1 MKRKHRVW
9 GDGLAPTKAELSHFL
24 ERGCYL
30 RKGGLILKTT
40 LEINKNLFILL
51 NVLFDLDN
59 YTFDSDILELL
70 NKLKDLVDMKIF
82 KDFYL
87 S

>member
-1 MKRKHRVW
+1 M
-9 GDGLAPTKAELSHFL
+9 
-24 ERGCYL
+24 
-30 RKGGLILKTT
+30 KTT